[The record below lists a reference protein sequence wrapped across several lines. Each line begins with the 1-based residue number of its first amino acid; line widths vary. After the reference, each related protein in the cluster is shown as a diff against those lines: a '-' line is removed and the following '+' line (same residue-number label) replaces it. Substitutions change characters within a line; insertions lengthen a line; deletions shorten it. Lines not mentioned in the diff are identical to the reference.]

1 MPFFHCLIN
10 LSLLC
15 LLLCPTA
22 AQANQPELEW
32 CLDHLPPRQIYLAS
46 QQPTGPMVD
55 LMQQL
60 ARQSGFTLK
69 FSPPTPSARCL
80 KLMQQ
85 GKTDLMTGLLWS
97 AQREQFMLLLPF
109 DNARPDALFS
119 RHQQN
124 PLNSMAALNGKTIAL
139 AENRHYP
146 PVFIQL
152 LQQHQVKM
160 KQVPNLE
167 QALALLH
174 YGNVDLVAG
183 PQHITMNLLEN
194 NPRLSAKIG
203 LNPWQPPQ
211 PQQQKNHLALSRLSQ
226 HFELHHQISQQLQ
239 LITAQQQTD
248 FYQSSK
254 LVPAAKTT
262 KPQ

>member
-1 MPFFHCLIN
+1 MPFFHCLMN

-146 PVFIQL
+146 PCFYSAAATTSGKNEASPQSGAGTGVITLRQCGLSGRATTYHNEFIR
-152 LQQHQVKM
+152 K
-160 KQVPNLE
+160 
-167 QALALLH
+167 
-174 YGNVDLVAG
+174 
-183 PQHITMNLLEN
+183 
-194 NPRLSAKIG
+194 
-203 LNPWQPPQ
+203 
-211 PQQQKNHLALSRLSQ
+211 
-226 HFELHHQISQQLQ
+226 
-239 LITAQQQTD
+239 
-248 FYQSSK
+248 
-254 LVPAAKTT
+254 
-262 KPQ
+262 

>member
-1 MPFFHCLIN
+1 MPFFRCLIN
-10 LSLLC
+10 LSLFS
-15 LLLCPTA
+15 LLLWPA
-22 AQANQPELEW
+22 AQAKQPELEW
-32 CLDHLPPRQIYLAS
+32 CLDHLPPRQIYTGS
-46 QQPTGPMVD
+46 QQPTGPVVD

-124 PLNSMAALNGKTIAL
+124 PVRNLAALNGKKIAL
-139 AENRHYP
+139 AADRHYHP
-146 PVFIQL
+146 DFIQL
-152 LQQHQVKM
+152 LQQHQVKV

-194 NPRLSAKIG
+194 NPRLAAKIG

-211 PQQQKNHLALSRLSQ
+211 SQQQKNHLALSRLSR

-248 FYQSSK
+248 FYQSNK
-254 LVPAAKTT
+254 LVPAAQPT
-262 KPQ
+262 KPH